1 MPYSQ
6 FTIDKV
12 KQDFGLRTVEG
23 VRFFP
28 ESVEPISPSPRLKGV
43 LEDLPWAI
51 AVDTEKAR
59 SEVIINPVLLEVRRI
74 LNQEV
79 SVFSG
84 EEFNVD
90 ASVGLNGVCDFL
102 ISRSPEQLTVEAP
115 AIVIVE
121 AKKSDLKSGIGQCIS
136 EMVAAQRFNETRG
149 KFINTIYGCISSGTQ
164 WRFLKLEA
172 QTITIDLM
180 DYSLPPV
187 EQIVSF
193 LVWMVKEG

>member
-12 KQDFGLRTVEG
+12 KQDFRLTTVEG
-23 VRFFP
+23 IRFFP
-28 ESVEPISPSPRLKGV
+28 NSIEQITPSLRLQGI

-59 SEVIINPVLLEVRRI
+59 SEVIINPILLEVRRF
-74 LNQEV
+74 LNSSI

-102 ISRSPEQLTVEAP
+102 LCRSPEQLTVEAP

-121 AKKSDLKSGIGQCIS
+121 AKKSDIKSGIGQCIA
-136 EMVAAQRFNETRG
+136 EMVAAQRFNEARG
-149 KFINTIYGCISSGTQ
+149 EPITTVYGTVSSGTQ
-164 WRFLKLEA
+164 WRFIKLEG
-172 QTITIDLM
+172 QTVTIDLT
-180 DYSLPPV
+180 DYPLPPIQ
-187 EQIVSF
+187 QILSF
-193 LVWMVKEG
+193 LVWMAKLG